1 MKKLLLLFCLTLCL
15 TKAEAQRPEQRCVY
29 MFGFAASFVD
39 STAYITDI
47 QAIDSAYIFKK
58 NGFLADRS
66 LYSMQL
72 SQYLQTAMHKEYMT
86 CAIFFS
92 EKKSK
97 LEKTFLKVRK
107 KYSNDPGV
115 LLTPL
120 GKDVFTFRAE
130 EWFDPTA
137 VETSNLPMEE
147 EAPTEVVEEVVEEV
161 SISTET
167 DAGTAD
173 AGAGNSEEV
182 EEVETVEVGLTED

>member
-1 MKKLLLLFCLTLCL
+1 MVRRLLLLVCLTLGL
-15 TKAEAQRPEQRCVY
+15 TNAMAQKPEQRCVY

-47 QAIDSAYIFKK
+47 HTIDSAFVFKK

-72 SQYLQTAMHKEYMT
+72 NQFLQTSMHKDNMT
-86 CAIFFS
+86 CAVFFN

-97 LEKTFLKVRK
+97 LEKTFLKVRR

-120 GKDVFTFRAE
+120 GKDVFTFQAE

-137 VETSNLPMEE
+137 VGTSNLPADDEE
-147 EAPTEVVEEVVEEV
+147 EAPTEVVEEVVEEEAPTEV
-161 SISTET
+161 VEEEEVSTEV
-167 DAGTAD
+167 
-173 AGAGNSEEV
+173 V
-182 EEVETVEVGLTED
+182 EEF

>member
-1 MKKLLLLFCLTLCL
+1 MRRWLLLLGLLTLGL
-15 TKAEAQRPEQRCVY
+15 SRVMAQKPEQRCVY

-47 QAIDSAYIFKK
+47 QTIDSAFVFKK
-58 NGFLADRS
+58 SGFLADRS

-72 SQYLQTAMHKEYMT
+72 SQFLQVSMQKENMT
-86 CAIFFS
+86 CAVFFN

-107 KYSNDPGV
+107 KYTNDPGV

-120 GKDVFTFRAE
+120 GKDVFAFRAE

-137 VETSNLPMEE
+137 VETSNLPVEE
-147 EAPTEVVEEVVEEV
+147 EESTEVVEEAVEEV
-161 SISTET
+161 TT
-167 DAGTAD
+167 DAGTEE
-173 AGAGNSEEV
+173 AGEV
-182 EEVETVEVGLTED
+182 EEVETVEVGFTED